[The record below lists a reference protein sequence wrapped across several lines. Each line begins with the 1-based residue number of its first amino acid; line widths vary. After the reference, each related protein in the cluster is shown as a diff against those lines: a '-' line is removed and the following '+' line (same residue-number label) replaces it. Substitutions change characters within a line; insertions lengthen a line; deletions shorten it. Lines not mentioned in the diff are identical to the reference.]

1 MAILQGTPPNK
12 RSNTPTGRRQ
22 PGQTK
27 PLPELPLVKHKSSS
41 LIAITNTTFPLPSCR
56 LKDID
61 LHKLTLNLPNRQRTG
76 KWFSHLPSPAG
87 LFSTLPPSLRRKIF
101 TLAMKFPE
109 PFVIHAYRDEG
120 NRLAHGPYVKRKS
133 DNEVNSSSNG
143 RENLLALTRVS
154 KAIRYETHLLF
165 YQLNTYYINH
175 DPDFQ
180 GNDAKSILTKFRT
193 MIGEEAFQRIRGL
206 GFCCQV
212 RNERVSRVLWPRA
225 EIGAQVVEIVKRC
238 VGALNEVEQQ
248 QGHRF
253 SERRWG
259 GEVRLEICLEG
270 LMKRTRGKKPLRL
283 AERGERMRKHAQES
297 FSMRIQLDLGL
308 PTCMWDR
315 HLAKWAVLADEAER
329 RGDTL
334 RARGLREVV
343 KEMRSAEG
351 KLESVLPLQRRI

>member
-1 MAILQGTPPNK
+1 MAILQGMPPNT
-12 RSNTPTGRRQ
+12 RSIAPTGKRQ

-27 PLPELPLVKHKSSS
+27 PLPKLPHVKHKPSS
-41 LIAITNTTFPLPSCR
+41 LIAITNTTLPLPSLR
-56 LKDID
+56 FKDID
-61 LHKLTLNLPNRQRTG
+61 LHKLTLNLPHRQRTG

-133 DNEVNSSSNG
+133 ENEGSLSSDG

-165 YQLNTYYINH
+165 YQLNTFYINH

-180 GNDAKSILTKFRT
+180 GNDAKSILAKFRT

-212 RNERVSRVLWPRA
+212 RNDRVSRVLWPKV

-238 VGALNEVEQQ
+238 VGALNEADHQPNDICK
-248 QGHRF
+248 
-253 SERRWG
+253 RRWG

-270 LMKRTRGKKPLRL
+270 LMKRREKKSLRFT
-283 AERGERMRKHAQES
+283 ERGERLRTNAQPS

-315 HLAKWAVLADEAER
+315 HLAKWAKLADDAEM

-343 KEMRSAEG
+343 KEMRSAED
-351 KLESVLPLQRRI
+351 KLVSVLPLQRRI

>member
-1 MAILQGTPPNK
+1 MAKMQGTPPDKCPNA
-12 RSNTPTGRRQ
+12 PTGKRQ

-27 PLPELPLVKHKSSS
+27 PLPELPLVKHKLSS
-41 LIAITNTTFPLPSCR
+41 LIAITNATLPLPSLR

-61 LHKLTLNLPNRQRTG
+61 LHKLTLNLPHRQRTG

-87 LFSTLPPSLRRKIF
+87 LFRTLPPGLRRKIF
-101 TLAMKFPE
+101 TLVMKFPE

-133 DNEVNSSSNG
+133 DSGGSLSSNE

-165 YQLNTYYINH
+165 YQQNTFYINH
-175 DPDFQ
+175 DPDFKA
-180 GNDAKSILTKFRT
+180 NDAKSVLTKFRT
-193 MIGEEAFQRIRGL
+193 MIGEEAFHRIRGL

-212 RNERVSRVLWPRA
+212 RKERVSRVLWPRG
-225 EIGAQVVEIVKRC
+225 EIGAQVFEIVKRC
-238 VGALNEVEQQ
+238 VEALKEDKRQENRL
-248 QGHRF
+248 G
-253 SERRWG
+253 ERRWG
-259 GEVRLEICLEG
+259 GEVRLEMCLEG
-270 LMKRTRGKKPLRL
+270 LMKRREKKSLRST
-283 AERGERMRKHAQES
+283 ERGERLRKNAQPS

-315 HLAKWAVLADEAER
+315 HLAKWAKLAEEAEKS
-329 RGDTL
+329 GDTL